1 MLRRVIAFNAHV
13 MRIDSMIRW
22 FLPKQERFQEL
33 LGQDTQNLVA
43 AARLFLAIAQSTSLA
58 DRRLKLVELKTLEY
72 EGDQI
77 TRQIFEALNST
88 FITPFDREDLRS
100 LAIDIDDILD
110 YLESI
115 AQFLVLFELE
125 EAPEGLTRFA
135 EILLELA
142 LQVDQLTRL
151 VWDMGNER
159 EIASGIVR
167 VSELENQ
174 ADALYLSVLAAL
186 FRKGSGHD
194 AVEIAKWKEIYQG
207 LEDACDCCKDFTHV
221 LGNIVIK
228 NA

>member
-1 MLRRVIAFNAHV
+1 MDTL
-13 MRIDSMIRW
+13 IRW
-22 FLPKQERFQEL
+22 FLPRQEHFQEL
-33 LGQDTQNLVA
+33 LGKDTQNLVQ
-43 AARLFLAIAQSTSLA
+43 AARLFLTIAQSTSLA
-58 DRRLKLVELKTLEY
+58 DRREKLVALKSLEY
-72 EGDQI
+72 QGDKV

-115 AQFLVLFELE
+115 AQLLVIFELE
-125 EAPEGLTRFA
+125 ESPEPLNHFA
-135 EILLELA
+135 GILLELTQ
-142 LQVDQLTRL
+142 QVDQLTQM
-151 VWDMGNER
+151 VWDMKNER
-159 EIASGIVR
+159 EIAAGIVR

-174 ADALYLSVLAAL
+174 ADARYLAVLAAL
-186 FRKGSGHD
+186 FRKGSGLE

-228 NA
+228 AA

>member
-1 MLRRVIAFNAHV
+1 MIDFRPFA
-13 MRIDSMIRW
+13 MRLDTLIHW
-22 FLPKQERFQEL
+22 FLPRQERFQEL
-33 LGQDTQNLVA
+33 LGRDTQNLVLS
-43 AARLFLAIAQSTSLA
+43 ARLFLAIAQSTSLA
-58 DRRLKLVELKTLEY
+58 DRRIKLVELKTLEY

-110 YLESI
+110 YLEGI

-125 EAPEGLTRFA
+125 EAPEALTRFS
-135 EILLELA
+135 EILLELV
-142 LQVDQLTRL
+142 LQVDHLTRMI
-151 VWDMGNER
+151 WDMKNER

-186 FRKGSGHD
+186 FRKGSGYE

>member
-1 MLRRVIAFNAHV
+1 
-13 MRIDSMIRW
+13 MRLDALIHW
-22 FLPKQERFQEL
+22 FLPRQERFQEL
-33 LGQDTQNLVA
+33 LGRDTQNLVLS
-43 AARLFLAIAQSTSLA
+43 ARLFLAIAQSTSLA
-58 DRRLKLVELKTLEY
+58 DRRVKLVELKTLEY

-110 YLESI
+110 YLEGI

-125 EAPEGLTRFA
+125 EAPEALTRFS
-135 EILLELA
+135 EILLELV
-142 LQVDQLTRL
+142 LQVDQLTRMI
-151 VWDMGNER
+151 WDMKNER

-186 FRKGSGHD
+186 FRKGSGYE

>member
-1 MLRRVIAFNAHV
+1 
-13 MRIDSMIRW
+13 MRIDALIRW
-22 FLPKQERFQEL
+22 FLPRQEHFQEL
-33 LGQDTQNLVA
+33 LGKDTQNLVQ
-43 AARLFLAIAQSTSLA
+43 AARLFLTIAQSTSLA
-58 DRRLKLVELKTLEY
+58 DRREKLVALKSLEY
-72 EGDQI
+72 AGDQV

-115 AQFLVLFELE
+115 AQLLVIFELDDS
-125 EAPEGLTRFA
+125 PEPLNHFA
-135 EILLELA
+135 ELLLELTQ
-142 LQVDQLTRL
+142 QVDQLTRM
-151 VWDMGNER
+151 VWDMKNER
-159 EIASGIVR
+159 EIAAGIVR

-174 ADALYLSVLAAL
+174 ADAVYLSVIAAL
-186 FRKGSGHD
+186 FRKGSGLE

-228 NA
+228 AA

>member
-1 MLRRVIAFNAHV
+1 MLRRVIDFCPFA
-13 MRIDSMIRW
+13 MRLDALIHW
-22 FLPKQERFQEL
+22 FLPRQERFQEL
-33 LGQDTQNLVA
+33 LGRDTQNLVLS
-43 AARLFLAIAQSTSLA
+43 ARLFLAIAQSTSLA
-58 DRRLKLVELKTLEY
+58 DRRVKLVELKTLEY

-110 YLESI
+110 YLEGI

-125 EAPEGLTRFA
+125 EAPEALTRFS
-135 EILLELA
+135 EILLELV
-142 LQVDQLTRL
+142 LQVDQLTRMI
-151 VWDMGNER
+151 WDMKNER

-186 FRKGSGHD
+186 FRKGSGYE
-194 AVEIAKWKEIYQG
+194 AVEVAKWKEIYQG

>member
-1 MLRRVIAFNAHV
+1 
-13 MRIDSMIRW
+13 MRLDALIHW
-22 FLPKQERFQEL
+22 FLPRQERFQEL
-33 LGQDTQNLVA
+33 LGRDTQNLVLS
-43 AARLFLAIAQSTSLA
+43 ARLFLAIAQSTSLA
-58 DRRLKLVELKTLEY
+58 DRRVKLVELKTLEY

-110 YLESI
+110 YLEGI

-125 EAPEGLTRFA
+125 EAPEALTRFS
-135 EILLELA
+135 EILLELV
-142 LQVDQLTRL
+142 LQVDQLTRMI
-151 VWDMGNER
+151 WDMKNER

-186 FRKGSGHD
+186 FRKGSGYE
-194 AVEIAKWKEIYQG
+194 AVEVAKWKEIYQG

>member
-1 MLRRVIAFNAHV
+1 
-13 MRIDSMIRW
+13 MRLDSLIHW

-33 LGQDTQNLVA
+33 LGRDTQNLVQS
-43 AARLFLAIAQSTSLA
+43 ARLFLAIAQTKSLA
-58 DRRLKLVELKTLEY
+58 ERRVQLVELKTLEY
-72 EGDQI
+72 EGDQV

-125 EAPEGLTRFA
+125 EAPEPLTHFA
-135 EILLELA
+135 EILLELV

-151 VWDMGNER
+151 VWNMRNER
-159 EIASGIVR
+159 EIAAGIVR

-174 ADALYLSVLAAL
+174 ADSLYLSVLAEL
-186 FRKGSGHD
+186 FRKGGRYD
-194 AVEIAKWKEIYQG
+194 AIDIAKWKEIYQG